1 MQNDSFEPVEFS
13 ESNYSWSDI
22 YGDVSGNNAHI
33 ENDSDVIIESLENE
47 SEEVTYNSIDY
58 SSNLETI
65 HNDLLVMNAAM
76 IALLLLIGVL
86 AGLKKL

>member
-1 MQNDSFEPVEFS
+1 MQNDSFEPVEFN
-13 ESNYSWSDI
+13 EGNYSWSDI
-22 YGDVSGNNAHI
+22 YPDVSGNDDHI
-33 ENDSDVIIESLENE
+33 ENDSGELNESLENE
-47 SEEVTYNSIDY
+47 PEQVTYNSIDY

-76 IALLLLIGVL
+76 IAFLLLIGVL